1 MSTMTKT
8 KLSAAQI
15 LAQIKQRKKFG
26 PPTWTASAPG
36 VRETGTIE
44 RVNIPNVNRPH
55 NWAGPDWEYYYASPY
70 HHEQVLMDDLFENFP
85 KPYRSA
91 AEDRLRALLKKQ
103 DDAAQPPVYPG
114 DFHSYRLLDGHIW
127 APPPTEEN
135 TTYFTD
141 YWRIWEERV
150 LGKNREQ
157 HYLEQSIMGWNN
169 IVVEEH
175 IILGYRAGDK
185 SIVDNREFEM
195 ILVLPDE
202 RTTFY
207 YDWDAQASSL
217 VDYIRTQTGLKDEHF
232 CFHGKAVFMRNKID
246 AIPLLFSNKV
256 RGTEIHNPA
265 EVDPSWFING
275 VDSGKI
281 HPEAKKILG
290 IW

>member
-1 MSTMTKT
+1 MTKT

-26 PPTWTASAPG
+26 PPTWTSSTPG

-44 RVNIPNVNRPH
+44 RVNIAGGNRPAT
-55 NWAGPDWEYYYASPY
+55 WAGPDWEYCYISPY
-70 HHEQVLMDDLFENFP
+70 HRDQRILDQLFENFT
-85 KPYRSA
+85 KPYRS
-91 AEDRLRALLKKQ
+91 EEERRLRALLKKQ
-103 DDAAQPPVYPG
+103 DDVAQPPTYSG
-114 DFHSYRLLDGHIW
+114 DYHYYRLLDGHIW
-127 APPPTEEN
+127 AQPPTEST

-150 LGKNREQ
+150 LGKTREQ
-157 HYLEQSIMGWNN
+157 HYLEQTIMGWNN
-169 IVVEEH
+169 IVVDEH
-175 IILGYRAGDK
+175 VILGYRAGDK
-185 SIVDNREFEM
+185 SIVENREFEM

-202 RTTFY
+202 STTFY
-207 YDWDAQASSL
+207 YDWDAQAQSL
-217 VDYIRTQTGLKDEHF
+217 VDYIRIHTGLKDENF
-232 CFHGKAVFMRNKID
+232 CFFGKAVFMRNKID

-256 RGTEIHNPA
+256 RGTEIHNSA
-265 EVDPSWFING
+265 EVDPGWFING